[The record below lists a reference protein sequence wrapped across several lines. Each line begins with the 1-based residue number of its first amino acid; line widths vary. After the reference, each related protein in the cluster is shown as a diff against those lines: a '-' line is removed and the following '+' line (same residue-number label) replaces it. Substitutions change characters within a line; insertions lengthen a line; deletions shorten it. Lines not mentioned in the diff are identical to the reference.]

1 MRRTLCGLLAA
12 WAIMV
17 AGAQAQVPPQ
27 VTVTTPMHAVGHSY
41 FEQMGTQWSL
51 RGPGFFARF
60 GGGPTVPPFGRFQ
73 PGAGL
78 HGGLGFRGGPW
89 QGNLHFFAGQ
99 GSRTSFTTVAPSL
112 TVTQGMPGTMFAG
125 TWSPFVMGVV
135 PVVGRPWPGVPYKSP
150 LQMAIEQL
158 PSRQAASSLPGMGA
172 GAAAALP
179 RGRLRPPPAPVR
191 PPARARRAAP
201 LRHASGKKHKH
212 RGGSQPVGTA
222 WRNDHPGGSLA
233 ALRRR
238 AAQQRKADRER
249 AARLFQ
255 QAQRYF
261 AQGKLKTAQA
271 FCRQAWPLADVPLR
285 QQIAELLRR
294 IEQLR
299 EP

>member
-1 MRRTLCGLLAA
+1 MRRTLCGLVAA
-12 WAIMV
+12 WAVV
-17 AGAQAQVPPQ
+17 ASGAQAQVPPQ
-27 VTVTTPMHAVGHSY
+27 VTVTTPMHAVGTSY
-41 FEQMGTQWSL
+41 FEQIGTQWSL

-60 GGGPTVPPFGRFQ
+60 GGGPAVPPFGRFQ

-99 GSRTSFTTVAPSL
+99 GARTSFTTVAPSL

-158 PSRQAASSLPGMGA
+158 PSRQGATSLPGMGA
-172 GAAAALP
+172 GVAAALP
-179 RGRLRPPPAPVR
+179 RGRLRPPGGPAR
-191 PPARARRAAP
+191 PPVPARPAAP
-201 LRHASGKKHKH
+201 PRHAPGKSRKH
-212 RGGSQPVGTA
+212 RGGSQQTRAA

-238 AAQQRKADRER
+238 AARQREADREQ

-261 AQGKLKTAQA
+261 ARGKLKTARA
-271 FCRQAWPLADVPLR
+271 FCRQAWPLADAALQR
-285 QQIAELLRR
+285 QIAELLRR
-294 IEQLR
+294 IQQAR